1 MVFHPAWRVAS
12 SHGVHDHSLDVI
24 FLFSGWLHHLSCA
37 GWREIFGLHWLA
49 RRGLLPDAGLARSSG
64 IFDVAADDSH
74 AHSGFSSPM
83 GPAQADRP
91 LDDPDLALRVCYRRA
106 GLFNALPMVPS
117 TGALAAIPSEDQSR
131 HSFDMR

>member
-83 GPAQADRP
+83 GPARANRA
-91 LDDPDLALRVCYRRA
+91 LDSTHLALCLYHRSARV
-106 GLFNALPMVPS
+106 FDAL
-117 TGALAAIPSEDQSR
+117 
-131 HSFDMR
+131 